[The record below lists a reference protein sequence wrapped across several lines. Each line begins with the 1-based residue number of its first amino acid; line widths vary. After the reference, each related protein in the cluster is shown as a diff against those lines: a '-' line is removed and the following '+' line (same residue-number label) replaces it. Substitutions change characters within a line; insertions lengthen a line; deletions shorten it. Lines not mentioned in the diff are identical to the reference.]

1 MSEKPV
7 NRESMFPM
15 INAWQKS
22 GVSQKA
28 FCKKAGIS
36 YSVFHY
42 WYKCYRDQEKPGTFI
57 ELKAAEP
64 VQTKATI
71 EICFPN
77 GIRVLFHEPVSFEL
91 LKSIVS

>member
-1 MSEKPV
+1 MAKIGCFAKSILQ
-7 NRESMFPM
+7 ESGY
-15 INAWQKS
+15 ILQ
-22 GVSQKA
+22 
-28 FCKKAGIS
+28 C
-36 YSVFHY
+36 FHY
-42 WYKCYRDQEKPGTFI
+42 WYKCYRDQEKPSTFV